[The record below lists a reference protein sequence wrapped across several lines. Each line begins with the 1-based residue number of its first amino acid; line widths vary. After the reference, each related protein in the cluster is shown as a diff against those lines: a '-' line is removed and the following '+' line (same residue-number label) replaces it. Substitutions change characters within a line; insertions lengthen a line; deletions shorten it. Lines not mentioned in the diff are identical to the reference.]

1 MYQNLKLKNNSR
13 PSCSMFCAAGDR
25 AEGAEGDLD
34 NAPAAANNNFTS
46 NIKKSFSLEAR
57 FSFLNLR
64 RPRANNAKN
73 TDTCS
78 QAEAGQTV
86 VLVK

>member
-1 MYQNLKLKNNSR
+1 
-13 PSCSMFCAAGDR
+13 MFCAAGDR

-34 NAPAAANNNFTS
+34 NAPAAANNN
-46 NIKKSFSLEAR
+46 IKKSFSLEAR

-64 RPRANNAKN
+64 RPRANNAKS

-78 QAEAGQTV
+78 QKAEAGHTV
-86 VLVK
+86 LWVN